1 VQRYCLDVIGAE
13 DNDMQSE
20 WKGIVPG
27 YANPKI
33 VVGGVM
39 IAAIGLTCLLLLQT
53 SCSRKLKS
61 GTAEID
67 LQSGDNVLS
76 VSGRADEWLGHLGSF
91 RNGRSGDVNW
101 RQDWRDKEPQLLW
114 RAELGKGAA
123 GVAIAHGRVLA
134 IGNTRGTDTVYCLSA
149 EDGAKIWSISYSC
162 SIGKRMFEGGPAA
175 TPTIDPVARRV
186 YVLSH
191 EGELRCLDMTNG
203 IELWMRHYVK
213 DLGGKMPEYGF
224 AGAPFLEDDVLIVQP
239 GGEGNSIAALDP
251 ETGETRWS
259 AGSDASSYSA
269 PIGFVHGGRKM
280 VAVFNAYG
288 LAMYSLVEGEE
299 LGRIR
304 WQTNYNINVA
314 TPCYFAG
321 HVFIISGYG
330 KGAGLIA
337 LHGDGG
343 RLVYE
348 TRDVV
353 CQFQSPVRA
362 GDFLYMV
369 SGDNSTRARL
379 CCVRFDN
386 GDVKWSEPMGGN
398 RGNVILAGDK
408 LVAVTEKG
416 EVLLCDA
423 TPSGF
428 VDRGRFQALGGRCWA
443 PPALAEGRLYVRNNA
458 GRLACINL
466 R

>member
-1 VQRYCLDVIGAE
+1 MFQHLNLKTVVRGAF
-13 DNDMQSE
+13 
-20 WKGIVPG
+20 
-27 YANPKI
+27 
-33 VVGGVM
+33 
-39 IAAIGLTCLLLLQT
+39 IAALGLVCLLLLET

-61 GTAEID
+61 GTAQID
-67 LQSGDNVLS
+67 RKSGDKALPLL
-76 VSGRADEWLGHLGSF
+76 GRADEWLGHLGSL

-101 RQDWRDKEPQLLW
+101 RQDWRDKEPELLW
-114 RAELGKGAA
+114 RTELGSGAA
-123 GVAIAHGRVLA
+123 GVAIANGRVLA
-134 IGNTRGTDTVYCLSA
+134 IGNASGTDTVYCLRA
-149 EDGAKIWSISYSC
+149 ADGTKIWSFSYSC
-162 SIGKRMFEGGPAA
+162 PVGKRMFEGGPAA
-175 TPTIDPVARRV
+175 TPTIDSGARRV

-191 EGELRCLDMTNG
+191 EGELRCLDMANG
-203 IELWMRHYVK
+203 IELWMRHYVR
-213 DLGGKMPEYGF
+213 DLGGKMPQYGF
-224 AGAPFLEDDVLIVQP
+224 AAAPFLGDGVLIVQP
-239 GGEGNSIAALDP
+239 GGESNSVAALDP

-269 PIGFVHGGRKM
+269 PIGFEYGGRKM

-288 LAMYSLVEGEE
+288 LAMYSLVGGEE
-299 LGRIR
+299 LGRFR
-304 WQTNYNINVA
+304 WQTRYNINAA

-321 HVFIISGYG
+321 HVFIVSGYG
-330 KGAGLIA
+330 KGGGLIA
-337 LHGDGG
+337 LHEDGAK
-343 RLVYE
+343 LVYE
-348 TRDVV
+348 TRDTV

-362 GDFLYMV
+362 GEFLYMV

-386 GDVKWSEPMGGN
+386 GDVKWSEPLGGN

-416 EVLLCDA
+416 EALLCEA
-423 TPSGF
+423 TPAGF

-443 PPALAEGRLYVRNNA
+443 PPAIAEGRLYVRNNA